1 MEFPSVADLVHRLTS
16 MQLVDAR
23 SLAEIRRQL
32 GDDAGAE
39 ELIQRLLQH
48 HHLTEFQAGRIRK
61 REFDGL
67 VLGGVKL
74 LYRNASG
81 SFARVFR
88 GASLKDGSIV
98 GVKLLRERWTHDVET
113 VRLFHRE
120 GDIGQK
126 LKHPNIVPIYT
137 VASEGQFHYL
147 TMEFVEGGNLR
158 DFIKIRGKLDP
169 AEALQY
175 VLDMSRGLE
184 YALRMGYTHRD
195 LKATNVLM
203 SSQGVAKLI
212 DFGLAADESVLNRIG
227 GEEMQQAL
235 EYVTLEK
242 GSGAPRNDPRSDLF
256 FLGTILYE
264 MLCGESPYPRTRD
277 RDERKRFGRYRDIRS
292 ISTVVASTP
301 RIVAEIVDR
310 LLVVEP
316 MQRFQSPSDLIRAVE
331 NTLRQLGVDYARP
344 TDATAAMPGDAN
356 GQPTLLCLES
366 RSKNMD
372 AFRHYFSKHGYRV
385 LIFSD
390 VKRVL
395 SRLKSQPPDCL
406 LIMGDAYEDQVLD
419 LVQQASHVGRNSRL
433 AVVAVV
439 SKEHPVDAIKQL
451 PANPLTCILQQPV
464 RLRDVREE
472 IAKRIGKKS

>member
-1 MEFPSVADLVHRLTS
+1 MPSPSLAELADRLTS
-16 MQLVDAR
+16 MRLVDAR
-23 SLAEIRRQL
+23 DANEVRRQL
-32 GDDAGAE
+32 GDDVGSE
-39 ELIQRLLQH
+39 EFLQRLLQH

-61 REFDGL
+61 GEFDGL

-88 GASLKDGSIV
+88 GASLKDGKIV
-98 GVKLLRERWTHDVET
+98 GLKLLRERWAHDVET
-113 VRLFHRE
+113 IRLFHRE

-126 LKHPNIVPIYT
+126 LKHPNIVPIFN
-137 VASEGQFHYL
+137 VASEGTFHFL

-158 DFIKIRGKLDP
+158 DFIKIRGKLEP
-169 AEALQY
+169 GEALQY
-175 VLDMSRGLE
+175 VLDMARGLE

-203 SSQGVAKLI
+203 SSLGVAKLI

-227 GEEMQQAL
+227 GDEMQQAL

-264 MLCGESPYPRTRD
+264 MLSGESPYPRTRD

-292 ISTVVASTP
+292 ISTVVPTTP
-301 RIVAEIVDR
+301 RVVAEIVDR

-316 MQRFQSPSDLIRAVE
+316 MQRYQSPGDLIRAVE
-331 NTLRQLGVDYARP
+331 NTLRQLGVDPVRP
-344 TDATAAMPGDAN
+344 TEAVHAKPSDAN

-366 RSKNMD
+366 RAKNMD
-372 AFRHYFSKHGYRV
+372 AFRQYFTKHGYRV

-390 VKRVL
+390 VDRVM
-395 SRLKSQPPDCL
+395 SRLKTQPPDCL

-419 LVQQASHVGRNSRL
+419 IVQHATHVGRHTRL
-433 AVVAVV
+433 AVVAVL
-439 SKEHPVDAIKQL
+439 SKEYPADSVSQL
-451 PANPLTCILQQPV
+451 PASPQTCILQQPV

-472 IAKRIGKKS
+472 IAKRINKAN